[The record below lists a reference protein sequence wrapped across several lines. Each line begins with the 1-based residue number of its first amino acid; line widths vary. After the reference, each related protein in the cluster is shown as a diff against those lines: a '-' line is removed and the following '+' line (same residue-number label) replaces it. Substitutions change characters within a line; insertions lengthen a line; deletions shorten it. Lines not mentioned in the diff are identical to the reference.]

1 MSQTEFED
9 EMDFTFINPD
19 LINGGCE
26 DDSDISDED
35 QEIDD
40 IYDADWANEDNE
52 VLEESTL
59 PNDSTNES
67 VSFENDPAFM

>member
-19 LINGGCE
+19 LINGSCE
-26 DDSDISDED
+26 DDPDISDED